1 MREDPIVEE
10 MRASGLAFSA
20 KHGNDPHR
28 ISRALREHQAASDR
42 KVVNRDAK
50 RLARKAGG

>member
-1 MREDPIVEE
+1 MRDDPIVEE
-10 MRASGLAFSA
+10 TRSSGLAFSA

-28 ISRALREHQAASDR
+28 ISRALREKQAASDR

-50 RLARKAGG
+50 RLARKAVS

>member
-10 MRASGLAFSA
+10 MRARGLAFSA

-28 ISRALREHQAASDR
+28 ISRALRENQAASDR

-50 RLARKAGG
+50 RLARKAVG

>member
-10 MRASGLAFSA
+10 MRASGLAFCA

-28 ISRALREHQAASDR
+28 ISRALRENQAASDR

-50 RLARKAGG
+50 RLAQKAVS